1 MEPGRADHLSS
12 YPFNQKYADLP
23 PSLPI
28 FPLSGAVVMPR
39 SYLPLNIFEPRY
51 LNMVEDAMRSNQLI
65 GMIQPDANNAPQGL
79 YSVGTCGRVVQY
91 EETPDGRLNIV
102 LIGLCR
108 FRISKE
114 VSTTRGYRMVV
125 PEWDAFRTDFDL
137 IDHAATADYKHLQEL
152 LIKFIEDNDFDTK
165 WKSVV
170 ETGDPLQIVNN
181 TISYLPFSPQ
191 DKQYLVEA
199 GDFSEMVA
207 ATIAVLQ
214 THQADETKH

>member
-1 MEPGRADHLSS
+1 MVDHLSS

-23 PSLPI
+23 ASLSI

-65 GMIQPDANNAPQGL
+65 GMIQPNDKATPQGL
-79 YSVGTCGRVVQY
+79 YSVGTCGRIVQY
-91 EETPDGRLNIV
+91 EETPDGRFNIV

-108 FRISKE
+108 FRIVKE

-125 PEWDAFRTDFDL
+125 PEWNAFRSDFEL
-137 IDHAATADYKHLQEL
+137 TDHAATPDYKHLQGL
-152 LIKFIEDNDFDTK
+152 LIKYIEDNDFDAK

-170 ETGDPLQIVNN
+170 ESADPLQIVNN

-191 DKQYLVEA
+191 DKQYLIETCE
-199 GDFSEMVA
+199 FSEMVS